1 MATKKSKGIIVGYG
15 RKSKEDKDAK
25 GISLDNQQAQ
35 IEKYAKEKEYSFV
48 YFEDNNKSGDNLN
61 RPAFNKMVEYIKTHK
76 VECIVVWKLDRI
88 TRNIEDYYGT
98 IQPLLRKCNTT
109 IASVDEGF
117 YDVFKLEPV
126 ILAMYVG
133 MAAQELK
140 NTKKRTQTVMEY
152 RAKHGGYLGKAPVG
166 YLNVRTKDKRGIII
180 PDDNNKNHIKRA
192 YELRAT
198 GIFSLEGIGRELAK
212 FGFVDSKGRA
222 YPKKRIED
230 ILKNPVYMGKIL
242 YKGELYEGKHE
253 PIISEELFYRVQLTF
268 NNTANRRPKGD
279 VKTYTGFIKCAECD
293 CAYTGLVKH
302 GAHNSGNYTY
312 YRCSNYNKAHAKERN
327 ISEYIIDEA
336 MQEVLDSFDVSDE
349 QLKRVKKSIFEAVTE
364 LQAYEHSSIKKLKQD
379 YDKLTDTIANAVKEK
394 LTGDLKV
401 DEDTYNELI
410 SKWQDQKRE
419 IGNQITN
426 LSESTKDT
434 MTRMNILADFANQVP
449 ELYLKAHLDEKRM
462 ILATIAESITINAE
476 TETITVRL
484 RPVFEHLRLAKQS
497 FMADFKTLDGTL
509 QTRSDRAKQA
519 LQNIHPDVNDL
530 VDYGTRKKLL
540 NIKIEPNFEGSKKSN
555 VEEGT

>member
-1 MATKKSKGIIVGYG
+1 
-15 RKSKEDKDAK
+15 
-25 GISLDNQQAQ
+25 
-35 IEKYAKEKEYSFV
+35 
-48 YFEDNNKSGDNLN
+48 
-61 RPAFNKMVEYIKTHK
+61 
-76 VECIVVWKLDRI
+76 
-88 TRNIEDYYGT
+88 
-98 IQPLLRKCNTT
+98 
-109 IASVDEGF
+109 
-117 YDVFKLEPV
+117 
-126 ILAMYVG
+126 
-133 MAAQELK
+133 
-140 NTKKRTQTVMEY
+140 
-152 RAKHGGYLGKAPVG
+152 
-166 YLNVRTKDKRGIII
+166 
-180 PDDNNKNHIKRA
+180 
-192 YELRAT
+192 
-198 GIFSLEGIGRELAK
+198 
-212 FGFVDSKGRA
+212 
-222 YPKKRIED
+222 
-230 ILKNPVYMGKIL
+230 
-242 YKGELYEGKHE
+242 
-253 PIISEELFYRVQLTF
+253 
-268 NNTANRRPKGD
+268 
-279 VKTYTGFIKCAECD
+279 
-293 CAYTGLVKH
+293 
-302 GAHNSGNYTY
+302 
-312 YRCSNYNKAHAKERN
+312 
-327 ISEYIIDEA
+327 

-434 MTRMNILADFANQVP
+434 MTRMNILADFANRVP

-484 RPVFEHLRLAKQS
+484 RPVFEYLRLAKQS

-519 LQNIHPDVNDL
+519 LQNIYPDVNDL

-540 NIKIEPNFEGSKKSN
+540 NTN
-555 VEEGT
+555 VY